1 MPSWCPSLVVALIV
15 SVPGP
20 PGRLVDAG
28 GHKLHLN
35 CSGQGRPTVVVE
47 TGLGDFSF
55 DWTLVQRQVA
65 SFARICTY
73 DRGGYAWSEPG
84 PLPRT
89 FDQLNFELR
98 KALTASGERGPFVLV
113 GHSFGGGIVRQHA
126 LTHPADVAGLVFVDI
141 VGEHQYIRMGP
152 HAGRVGDDAK
162 GREIPAP
169 GEGKGPNAVWKAP
182 SVGPAPP
189 GAPYDRL
196 PPGEQQLHAWAAAQ
210 PLLQEVEDSQ
220 REWSAEYFA
229 RWVRSPQKGS
239 LGSIPLVV
247 LTRADGG
254 YGKNLDKPEEELE
267 RARLD
272 AQRGLAELS
281 SAGTQ
286 RIVNAGHNMHLETPD
301 VVVQAI
307 RDVIAASKR

>member
-1 MPSWCPSLVVALIV
+1 M
-15 SVPGP
+15 
-20 PGRLVDAG
+20 
-28 GHKLHLN
+28 
-35 CSGQGRPTVVVE
+35 
-47 TGLGDFSF
+47 
-55 DWTLVQRQVA
+55 
-65 SFARICTY
+65 
-73 DRGGYAWSEPG
+73 
-84 PLPRT
+84 
-89 FDQLNFELR
+89 
-98 KALTASGERGPFVLV
+98 
-113 GHSFGGGIVRQHA
+113 
-126 LTHPADVAGLVFVDI
+126 
-141 VGEHQYIRMGP
+141 
-152 HAGRVGDDAK
+152 
-162 GREIPAP
+162 
-169 GEGKGPNAVWKAP
+169 
-182 SVGPAPP
+182 
-189 GAPYDRL
+189 
-196 PPGEQQLHAWAAAQ
+196 PPGEQQLRDWAAAQ

-254 YGKNLDKPEEELE
+254 YGKNLDKPEDELE

-307 RDVIAASKR
+307 RDVIAAGKR